1 MTSKQNNRL
10 CRQRREAMG
19 GLFASIKDKLSLRL
33 RDHIASCPRCQK
45 RLLKM
50 GRVELALQLI
60 LSQPHS
66 LTLLQ
71 EANLRAL
78 KMLRRQE
85 RFSPKADA
93 LRQATPQPDW
103 TVRHTKRLEKLLGV
117 AACLAV
123 ICLIKI
129 GVFSSLKEIRD
140 DSQTAMRNY
149 YARNLDQETIGQL
162 FDEPTQQA

>member
-1 MTSKQNNRL
+1 
-10 CRQRREAMG
+10 MG
-19 GLFASIKDKLSLRL
+19 GLFASMKEKWSLRL

-45 RLLKM
+45 RLLKL
-50 GRVELALQLI
+50 GRVELALQLL

-71 EANLRAL
+71 EANMAAL
-78 KMLRRQE
+78 KMLGRRE
-85 RFSPKADA
+85 RFSSKADA

-103 TVRHTKRLEKLLGV
+103 TQRHTKRLEKLLGV
-117 AACLAV
+117 AACLMV

-129 GVFSSLKEIRD
+129 GVFSSLKEIHD
-140 DSQTAMRNY
+140 DGQTAMRNY
-149 YARNLDQETIGQL
+149 YARNLDQETMGDL